1 MYFSLKVVKQEKLT
15 YCFFMKLKWEHQEI
29 NRHSLKIFLAFM
41 ELGFLFN
48 AAPWTQTEKHH
59 DYFRSPSLIMLFLPT
74 PVSHFPWMMA
84 ILFSLYNNA
93 VSVVTVLGCFDWLLW
108 ICCRWGRKMEHLSQL
123 KVKFKCCWLNGAKQ
137 QKILTNNVF
146 LNLDASL

>member
-29 NRHSLKIFLAFM
+29 NQHSLKIFLAFM

-59 DYFRSPSLIMLFLPT
+59 DYFRSPSLIMLFFPT

>member
-59 DYFRSPSLIMLFLPT
+59 DYFRSPSLIMLFFPT

-108 ICCRWGRKMEHLSQL
+108 ICYRWGRKMEHLSQL
-123 KVKFKCCWLNGAKQ
+123 KVKFECCWLNGAKQ
-137 QKILTNNVF
+137 QKILTNNVLF
-146 LNLDASL
+146 NSDASL

>member
-93 VSVVTVLGCFDWLLW
+93 VSVVTVLGRFDWLLW
-108 ICCRWGRKMEHLSQL
+108 YCCRWGRKREHLSQL
-123 KVKFKCCWLNGAKQ
+123 KVKFECCWLNGAKQ

-146 LNLDASL
+146 LNSDASL